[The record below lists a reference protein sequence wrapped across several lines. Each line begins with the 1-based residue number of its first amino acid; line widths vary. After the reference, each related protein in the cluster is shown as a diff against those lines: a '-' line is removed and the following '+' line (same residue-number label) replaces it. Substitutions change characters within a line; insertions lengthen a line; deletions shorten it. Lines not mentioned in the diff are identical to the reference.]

1 MVDRRGGHP
10 ATVGAETGGLP
21 GSGTRQ
27 GQLPAVARGRNR
39 QGDVPPE
46 PPEGARP
53 AHTATL
59 DRHPLDLGH
68 EAWLLHEYPQ
78 PEGLC

>member
-46 PPEGARP
+46 PPEGAGP